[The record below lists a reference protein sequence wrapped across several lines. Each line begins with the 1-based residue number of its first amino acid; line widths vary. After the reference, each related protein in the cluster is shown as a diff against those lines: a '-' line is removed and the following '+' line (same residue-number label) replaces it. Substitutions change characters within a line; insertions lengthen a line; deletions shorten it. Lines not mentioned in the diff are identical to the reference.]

1 MKKII
6 ILNITKK
13 KLIAI
18 TTTFL
23 AFIICFIASKT
34 QAMTHYQKV
43 DFSTGLVTATTLNV
57 RQGPSTSYKV
67 VTQVYKN
74 EYIRVFAKVGTWYII
89 QTDKDYIGAVSAKYI
104 RAIYPSTG
112 NAGTSDNSQNTT
124 TTVLS
129 EDEKEVF
136 NLINKKRAENGLSAL
151 KIDDEVVNVAR
162 IKAKDLVQ
170 NNYFAHES
178 PTYGTPFQ
186 MLKNFGI
193 FYKTAGENIAGNSSN
208 KKAVE
213 AWMNSSGHRANI
225 LNSNYNYTGIGV
237 VTSSKY
243 GKVYVQMFI
252 GK

>member
-1 MKKII
+1 MGKIKIYAITKRKLMSICSILLVLAII
-6 ILNITKK
+6 IGV
-13 KLIAI
+13 
-18 TTTFL
+18 
-23 AFIICFIASKT
+23 S
-34 QAMTHYQKV
+34 QVVGMTHYQKV

-57 RQGPSTSYKV
+57 REGPSTSYKI

-74 EYIRVFAKVGTWYII
+74 EYIRVFAKVADWYII
-89 QTDKDYIGAVSAKYI
+89 QTDKDYIGAVSSKYI
-104 RAIYPSTG
+104 KPIYPSTG
-112 NAGTSDNSQNTT
+112 NAGASDSNQNVTTS
-124 TTVLS
+124 VLT

-136 NLINKKRAENGLSAL
+136 ELINQQRIKNGLTAL
-151 KIDDEVVNVAR
+151 KMDDQVVNVAR

-193 FYKTAGENIAGNSSN
+193 SYKTAGENIAGNSSN

-213 AWMNSSGHRANI
+213 AWMNSEGHRANI
-225 LNSNYNYTGIGV
+225 LNGKYNYTGIGV
-237 VTSSKY
+237 VSSSKY